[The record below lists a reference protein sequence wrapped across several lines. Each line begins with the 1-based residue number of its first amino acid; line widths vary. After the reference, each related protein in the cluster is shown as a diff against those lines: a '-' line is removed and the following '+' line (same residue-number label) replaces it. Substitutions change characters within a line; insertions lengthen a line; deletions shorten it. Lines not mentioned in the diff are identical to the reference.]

1 MAELWLTLGS
11 NHAMRALALI
21 HSAFPIIL
29 GHGGLELRAR
39 AYITE
44 AKCHLADKKF
54 SGFLL
59 YLLHLSHLFLYDSVV
74 EYRFHVWLEKASI
87 WKVQMI
93 STLESIELIIMTIFP
108 ILLFVSVN
116 EDPELVL
123 EPLRQAAEEL
133 ELLEVS

>member
-1 MAELWLTLGS
+1 
-11 NHAMRALALI
+11 MRALALI

-59 YLLHLSHLFLYDSVV
+59 YLLHL
-74 EYRFHVWLEKASI
+74 
-87 WKVQMI
+87 
-93 STLESIELIIMTIFP
+93 
-108 ILLFVSVN
+108 
-116 EDPELVL
+116 
-123 EPLRQAAEEL
+123 PLRYCTYYEQNSYTTL
-133 ELLEVS
+133 WWSIGFIYGLRKLVY